1 MNKKK
6 LRSFKPYLFDFL
18 VIVLGVSV
26 SFWFNQLA
34 IKKSD
39 NKERIKVLTS
49 IEKEVNEIKKYCD
62 ERLSAW
68 NDDITL
74 YSQLISSEFDIDE
87 IKKITSSKGRVE
99 FNLIYFRDFEPPM
112 NRYTSMINSGNIKFV
127 RSESVKEAL
136 TRLHTL
142 NFSRLKTSVEYE
154 KSLKEQLIKVLT
166 EGHPKVVLAAED
178 NSVSINR
185 YASLLSQ
192 SISADE
198 ELKSNLTIQLKYFK
212 TRVSLLNLYMY
223 TLDELDRLVKDLLV

>member
-1 MNKKK
+1 MSKKK
-6 LRSFKPYLFDFL
+6 LKGFKPYLFDFL
-18 VIVLGVSV
+18 VIVLGVTV

-34 IKKSD
+34 IKRND

-49 IEKEVNEIKKYCD
+49 IEKEVYEIKKYCD
-62 ERLSAW
+62 ERLAAW
-68 NDDITL
+68 NDDIVL
-74 YSQLISSEFDIDE
+74 YSELISSEFDIEE
-87 IKKITSSKGRVE
+87 IIKVTSSKGRVE

-178 NSVSINR
+178 NSVSISS
-185 YASLLSQ
+185 YASLLHE
-192 SISADE
+192 SINQDE
-198 ELKSNLTIQLKYFK
+198 ELRSNLTIQLKYFE

-223 TLDELDRLVKDLLV
+223 TLDELDRLVKDLLI

>member
-34 IKKSD
+34 IKRSD
-39 NKERIKVLTS
+39 NKERIKVLTG

>member
-223 TLDELDRLVKDLLV
+223 TLDELERLVKDLLV

>member
-34 IKKSD
+34 IKRSD

-223 TLDELDRLVKDLLV
+223 TLDELDRLVKDLLI

>member
-34 IKKSD
+34 IKRSD

-142 NFSRLKTSVEYE
+142 KFSRLKTSVEYE

>member
-6 LRSFKPYLFDFL
+6 LRSFYPYLFDFL

>member
-34 IKKSD
+34 IKRSD

-99 FNLIYFRDFEPPM
+99 FNLIYFSDFEPPM
-112 NRYTSMINSGNIKFV
+112 NRYTWMINSGNIKFV

>member
-6 LRSFKPYLFDFL
+6 LRSFNPYLFDFL

-34 IKKSD
+34 IKRSD

>member
-34 IKKSD
+34 IKRSD

-166 EGHPKVVLAAED
+166 EGHPKVVLAADD

>member
-1 MNKKK
+1 MCI
-6 LRSFKPYLFDFL
+6 RD
-18 VIVLGVSV
+18 
-26 SFWFNQLA
+26 
-34 IKKSD
+34 
-39 NKERIKVLTS
+39 R
-49 IEKEVNEIKKYCD
+49 
-62 ERLSAW
+62 
-68 NDDITL
+68 
-74 YSQLISSEFDIDE
+74 
-87 IKKITSSKGRVE
+87 GRVE

-223 TLDELDRLVKDLLV
+223 TLDELERLVKDLLV

>member
-34 IKKSD
+34 IKRSD

-112 NRYTSMINSGNIKFV
+112 NRYTSMINSGNIKFI

-166 EGHPKVVLAAED
+166 EGHPKVVLAAEN

-185 YASLLSQ
+185 YTSLLSQ

>member
-6 LRSFKPYLFDFL
+6 LRSFNPYLFDFL

-34 IKKSD
+34 IKRSD

-166 EGHPKVVLAAED
+166 EGHPKVVLAAEN

-185 YASLLSQ
+185 YTSLLSQ

>member
-6 LRSFKPYLFDFL
+6 LRSFNPYLFDFL

-34 IKKSD
+34 IKRSD

-223 TLDELDRLVKDLLV
+223 TLDELERLVKDLLV

>member
-1 MNKKK
+1 M
-6 LRSFKPYLFDFL
+6 
-18 VIVLGVSV
+18 GVSV

-34 IKKSD
+34 IKRSD

-112 NRYTSMINSGNIKFV
+112 NRYTSMINSGNIKFI

-166 EGHPKVVLAAED
+166 EGHPKVVLAAEN

-185 YASLLSQ
+185 YTSLLSQ

>member
-34 IKKSD
+34 IKRSD

-49 IEKEVNEIKKYCD
+49 IEKEVNEINKYCD

-166 EGHPKVVLAAED
+166 EGHPKVILAAEN

-185 YASLLSQ
+185 YTSLLSQ

>member
-6 LRSFKPYLFDFL
+6 LRSFNPYLFDFL

-34 IKKSD
+34 IKRSD

-49 IEKEVNEIKKYCD
+49 IEKEDNEIKKYCD

>member
-34 IKKSD
+34 IKRSD

-166 EGHPKVVLAAED
+166 EGHPKVILAAED

>member
-34 IKKSD
+34 IKRSD

-62 ERLSAW
+62 ERLSAL
-68 NDDITL
+68 NDYITL

-166 EGHPKVVLAAED
+166 EGHPKVVLAAGD

-223 TLDELDRLVKDLLV
+223 TLDELERLVKDLLV

>member
-6 LRSFKPYLFDFL
+6 LRSFNPYLFDFL

-34 IKKSD
+34 IKRSD

-112 NRYTSMINSGNIKFV
+112 NRYTSMINSGNIKFI

-166 EGHPKVVLAAED
+166 EGHPKVVLAAEN

-185 YASLLSQ
+185 YTSLLSQ

>member
-1 MNKKK
+1 MNKNK
-6 LRSFKPYLFDFL
+6 LRSFNPYLFDFL
-18 VIVLGVSV
+18 VIVLGGSV

-34 IKKSD
+34 IKRSD